1 MVLMTVA
8 QTLRN
13 VGLIPYRLSPLV
25 FGIGLSKTGTTSLGV
40 ALQQLGFRHKSYDA
54 ELLEKWHFSKVD
66 EVLAGMEAYSSFEDF
81 PYPLMYDVLMRRYGR
96 SARYV
101 LTVRKSPEIWLE
113 SLKAHALRAHPER
126 SRYRKMAYGFEYPHQ
141 NEKAHIEFYNDHIRS
156 VKAASV
162 AHNVSDLLIQ
172 VCWEQHDGWP
182 ELCALVDMAE
192 PGVRFPH
199 ANRQK
204 DTSGLPYKKINAER
218 IANLTA
224 AEIKKADI

>member
-54 ELLEKWHFSKVD
+54 ELLEKWHFGKVD

-113 SLKAHALRAHPER
+113 SVKAHALRAHPER

-224 AEIKKADI
+224 AEIEKADI